1 MRGTDVSL
9 FLQKDAHLSVL
20 FVGSLPRNQTLAHD
34 DIYDIEQS
42 RIGLVVHGVHT
53 YQGHLHNCEESV
65 PIDAARA
72 WLNYVFG
79 VKRATSTAANMT
91 RSEN

>member
-20 FVGSLPRNQTLAHD
+20 FVRSLPRNQTLAHD
-34 DIYDIEQS
+34 DIYTISNRVELGWLS
-42 RIGLVVHGVHT
+42 TGYIHT
-53 YQGHLHNCEESV
+53 RAISIHNCEESV

-72 WLNYVFG
+72 WLNY
-79 VKRATSTAANMT
+79 
-91 RSEN
+91 

>member
-9 FLQKDAHLSVL
+9 FLQKDAHVSGL

-42 RIGLVVHGVHT
+42 RIGLVVHGVH
-53 YQGHLHNCEESV
+53 LHNCEESV

-72 WLNYVFG
+72 WLNYVCG
-79 VKRATSTAANMT
+79 VKRATSIAANMT